1 MKNEMISLNEL
12 TSYQSLLKKGT
23 VLLDITASG
32 RYWRT
37 SMLEVIRLI
46 YRGETALTEQIL
58 SLEEEQDEPTML
70 TLLEEK
76 LRNFEEVITFNG
88 NSFDIP
94 HLKRKYAAY
103 GMVDPFPG
111 KQFRD
116 LYLEYKDYAVLLGL
130 PSRKLADYAAFAA
143 GDTASDDA
151 VKTLKTLSL
160 DSISAFFSG
169 SWTLEDAKR
178 DGDHLYYT
186 LRTDRAFFHRISFQ
200 DQIFHLI
207 LDRQTAKL
215 SVLLVDGKV
224 RRYYTNYKDY
234 YYLPLEGY
242 SIHKS
247 MAAYVQKTHKEKAV
261 RQNCFNLV
269 SYSEA
274 FVNDPDRIRSYI
286 SSVLQFLQSR

>member
-1 MKNEMISLNEL
+1 
-12 TSYQSLLKKGT
+12 
-23 VLLDITASG
+23 
-32 RYWRT
+32 
-37 SMLEVIRLI
+37 MLEAVRLI
-46 YRGETALTEQIL
+46 YRDDTRLTEQIL
-58 SLEEEQDEPTML
+58 SLEEEQDEPAML
-70 TLLEEK
+70 TLLEEI
-76 LRNFEEVITFNG
+76 LTHFDEVITFNG
-88 NSFDIP
+88 SSFDIP
-94 HLKRKYAAY
+94 HLKRKYTAY
-103 GMVDPFPG
+103 GMVNPFPG

-116 LYLEYKDYAVLLGL
+116 LYLEYKDYAALLGL
-130 PSRKLADYAAFAA
+130 PSRKLADYAAFAV
-143 GDTASDDA
+143 GDTTSDDA
-151 VKTLKTLSL
+151 VKTLKILSL

-169 SWTLEDAKR
+169 SWTLADAQK

-186 LRTDRAFFHRISFQ
+186 LHTDCPFFHRISFQ

-247 MAAYVQKTHKEKAV
+247 MAVYVQKTHKEKAV